1 MRLPVVLVLIAIAFS
16 LLPATYVAQPS
27 PTVAGQ
33 ECASAKDVS
42 GGPACNC
49 PTERTPRVPV
59 QAPILLAEDVSVG
72 GYHRRDSAAP
82 GE

>member
-1 MRLPVVLVLIAIAFS
+1 MRLPVVSVLIAIAFS
-16 LLPATYVAQPS
+16 LLPATYLAQPS
-27 PTVAGQ
+27 PPAAGQ

-42 GGPACNC
+42 GRPACNC

>member
-1 MRLPVVLVLIAIAFS
+1 MRLPVGAVLIAIAFS
-16 LLPATYVAQPS
+16 LLLATYVAQPS
-27 PTVAGQ
+27 PAVAGQ
-33 ECASAKDVS
+33 ECANAKDVG

-59 QAPILLAEDVSVG
+59 RAPILLAEDVSAG

-82 GE
+82 GQ